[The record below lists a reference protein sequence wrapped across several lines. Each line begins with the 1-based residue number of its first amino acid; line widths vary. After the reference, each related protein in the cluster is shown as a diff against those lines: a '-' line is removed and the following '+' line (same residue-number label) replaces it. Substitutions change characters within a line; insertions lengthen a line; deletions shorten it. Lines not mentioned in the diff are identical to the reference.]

1 MGVFPK
7 RDSFIFRSIGLG
19 LTGLALLMPA
29 RGMGGEI
36 DFVESYA
43 LAADRS
49 QVLKQLIPGTENY
62 YYYNCL
68 YLLQTEQLD
77 KCGELSKVWRERLG
91 ETGLWRQIQHR
102 QMLLGYRKAPR
113 QSLDYLIRHLGL
125 VYDQQRQVPGAKTT
139 LPVTLD
145 GKEISREVLRKK
157 HISPQPNVDQA
168 EDIALRWLAV
178 EKELSNEQRRSLLTR
193 LQRPD
198 LGNLVD
204 LIVADLDAPNSGGF
218 GSIGIHQNLTAG
230 QMDELATRKPT
241 LKQQQNWVLGR
252 AKRLLPG
259 ADANFPDD
267 LQVMG
272 EYLDRLVAFVRPLD
286 PVMNP
291 LKASALYHKL
301 QHNRLTGKMDKAL
314 LLEYLVLPRQRPYM
328 APRLLQSDEAI
339 RYPAPLGN
347 DYSGAT
353 QLPPV
358 FDDEKLVRA
367 LLLDLLAKADSYDEY
382 KPYLEE
388 NYLKVLHA
396 EAKIT
401 RGLGEAEQWASQV
414 SPEFYRELRD
424 RVDIDFAPESALKFL
439 PESPV
444 ALDLVVKN
452 VPSLLVQVYEVN
464 AGHHYRTKQ
473 TEIDTDLPLDG
484 LVAGKTLKL
493 EFADSP
499 FKRTARRVELPEL
512 KGPGVWVVDLIGAG
526 RSSRALIRKGRLR
539 PQMDTTP
546 GGQVVRVIDEAGK
559 NVGDASVWLAGKQY
573 KADDKG
579 AILLPYAS
587 NPGRKALVIER
598 GNQASLE
605 FVDHQAEAYSLV
617 AGFHVQRE
625 SLIARS
631 AATVL
636 VRPQLTLAGKPVSLA
651 LLEDVRLHITAVNLD
666 GISTTQEVR
675 DFRLAENREA
685 SHLFQ
690 TPDRLASLSFRLT
703 AKVRNQSEAREH
715 AVEAAGGLT
724 VNGTR
729 RTQQRG
735 GLHLVVDGS
744 GYAIELLGRT
754 GEPIADMPT
763 RLKVK
768 TKDFKTAV
776 DFQLQ
781 TDDQGRISLGSLKT
795 LEGVEWIE
803 ASSQEGA
810 VRRWSLPRSDSVRP
824 TLVHSRLGIAMA
836 LPSGGDKPLNEQIT
850 VLEVRDGVYR
860 ADSLSGRVAGKPSRL
875 EGGTLILEALPAGDH
890 EIVYLDSGKKT
901 LVRVIDGA
909 EVNGFALGKKR
920 MGRLERLKQVRVA
933 DVKANDQ
940 SLDIALADATDF
952 TRVHVLATRYVP
964 DRGGF
969 EDLSKVR
976 PAPLDAVI
984 LGDQQSAY
992 LTGRDIGDEYRYVLD
1007 RKAQGKFAGVM
1018 MERPSLLV
1026 NPWSVRPTET
1036 GAQEAAEGGQF
1047 APKGVAAPSASAPP
1061 PAMDAAAIKAAGD
1074 GSPDLEFLAAP
1085 AATVVNVAPGADG
1098 KISIPLGLLG
1108 KHPAVQVVVVDPL
1121 TTVSRVVHLPAV
1133 GLATVDLRLAKSLD
1147 PAGRPTKQKRVTLLQ
1162 AGQELVLEDAASSRL
1177 EVVDTVEK
1185 AHRLLGTLVP
1195 DSRWAEFSFLSRWDK
1210 LKEAEKKEL
1219 YSKHA
1224 CHELALFI
1232 ARKDKAFF
1240 DAVVKPHLAQ
1250 KKEKTFLDRYLTGGD
1265 LKQDLTVWGQSRLN
1279 ALERVLLGQALQGEL
1294 AGTVRFLEERV
1305 KLIPPQIERQWMIF
1319 DTAVGLGGLTPA
1331 DGTAL
1336 GLEGKGNDKNAIR
1349 FGLQRQVENGRGVD
1363 AMGRL
1368 AQTPNGPL
1376 AGGSAML
1383 GDSRGGLGGEGFG
1396 GGGLPGGSGGF
1407 PGQPGD
1413 KPAAFGGRR
1422 GAVELG
1428 KEMAKS
1434 EMKRDSGKVGDM
1446 AEKSGRNRLKDTE
1459 KDRESLDE
1467 SRKLA
1472 ELSVSDGDEKLN
1484 LRFRKK
1490 GEGENN
1496 FFDDNRGGTK
1506 GLEQLYRPVAPTTE
1520 WAENNYD
1527 RLPLVNQTPELVPAG
1542 QFWLDLAK
1550 HDGKTPFL
1558 SKHLG
1563 DATHTV
1569 HEALLALA
1577 MIDLPFKAA
1586 AAEVKF
1592 DGPRLTHKAGGPV
1605 IVYHEEIRPSQ
1616 AAQGKLP
1623 ILVSQN
1629 LFDPADRF
1637 RTENGEKVDH
1647 FQGEEVL
1654 LQRVLGCQVVVTN
1667 PSSGRQRL
1675 SVLVQIPEGAMPL
1688 GGAQVTRAVPVD
1700 LEPFRTQTIE
1710 YFFYFPKVG
1719 KFKHCPA
1726 QVAKDER
1733 VVASATAMSLTVVE
1747 KLSKVDTGSWD
1758 HVSQMGSNEEVIG
1771 FLEKA
1776 NLQEIDLGRIA
1787 WRMVDKGYFE
1797 RVLALLRGR
1806 KIYHALLW
1814 SFALKHDAPEAA
1826 KEFLAYQE
1834 PLAREAGG
1842 WISSTLVDYDPVA
1855 LKMLEHLEYKP
1866 LLHARAHALGK
1877 SRQIVNARIH
1887 EQYHNLMRVL
1897 ALKPVLAHEDWLQVA
1912 YYLLLQDRVAEAI
1925 EAHKRVPVASVATT
1939 MQHDLM
1945 SAYLA
1950 LAREDL
1956 DSAAAIAGKYAGY
1969 PVDRWRASFALVA
1982 EQVNEAKGKGGALG
1996 VGPDGKPVDDPM
2008 LRQGSQASK
2017 EPALGAELVGPKLR
2031 VTHRNVGKVTINLYE
2046 MDVELLFSRNP
2057 FSQQYGDRFALVR
2070 PNQTLEIEL
2079 PGDKAETVLEL
2090 PARFASVNT
2099 LVELKGGGK
2108 TVALPRYARTMD
2120 VLVLE
2125 NNAQLKVTRGAG
2137 AEGGKPLAKTY
2148 VKVYA
2153 RHADGKVRFHKDGY
2167 TDIRGRFDYSS
2178 VSGPA
2183 LAPVEKF
2190 AVLVLDE
2197 KHGAL
2202 IQEVAPPAR

>member
-77 KCGELSKVWRERLG
+77 KCGELSNVWRERLG

-204 LIVADLDAPNSGGF
+204 LIVADLDAPHSGGF

-230 QMDELATRKPT
+230 QMDELARRKPA

-291 LKASALYHKL
+291 LKANALYHKL

-367 LLLDLLAKADSYDEY
+367 LLLDLLATADSYDEY

-388 NYLKVLHA
+388 NYLKILHA

-424 RVDIDFAPESALKFL
+424 RVDIDFAPESALKFS

-617 AGFHVQRE
+617 AGFHVERE

-651 LLEDVRLHITAVNLD
+651 LLDDVRLHITAVNLE
-666 GISTTQEVR
+666 GITTTQEVKG
-675 DFRLAENREA
+675 FKLGENREA
-685 SHLFQ
+685 THVFQ

-735 GLHLVVDGS
+735 GLHLTRDAS
-744 GYAIELLGRT
+744 GYRIELLGRM
-754 GEPIADMPT
+754 GEAIADMPT
-763 RLKVK
+763 RLKIK
-768 TKDFKTAV
+768 HRDFRTTV
-776 DFQLQ
+776 ETQLQ
-781 TDDQGRISLGSLKT
+781 SDAQGQIRLGDLKT
-795 LEGVEWIE
+795 LEAIDWLE
-803 ASSQEGA
+803 ATSQEGA
-810 VRRWSLPRSDSVRP
+810 TRRWSLPRPDSVRP
-824 TLVHSRLGIAMA
+824 VLVHARAGEPVVMPADGA
-836 LPSGGDKPLNEQIT
+836 KPIDQQIT
-850 VLEVRDGVYR
+850 VLQTRAGVFR
-860 ADSLSGRVAGKPSRL
+860 ADSLQGRIAGKASRVEGGSIVL
-875 EGGTLILEALPAGDH
+875 EGLPAGDH
-890 EIVYLDSGKKT
+890 EIHFLTSGQKT
-901 LVRVIDGA
+901 LVRVIEGG
-909 EVNGFALGKKR
+909 EVNGWVVGRKR
-920 MGRLERLKQVRVA
+920 MGRLERLKPARVA
-933 DVKANDQ
+933 EVKLTDEA
-940 SLDIALADATDF
+940 LEVRLADATPF
-952 TRVHVLATRYVP
+952 SRAHVLATRYVP
-964 DRGGF
+964 DRGAY
-969 EDLSKVR
+969 EALSGIR
-976 PAPLDAVI
+976 PAVLDAVN
-984 LGDQQSAY
+984 LAEQQSAY
-992 LTGRDIGDEYRYVLD
+992 VTGRDIGDEYRYVLD
-1007 RKAQGKFAGVM
+1007 RRTQAKFAGVM

-1026 NPWSVRPTET
+1026 NPWSIRPTET
-1036 GAQEAAEGGQF
+1036 GVQEAAEGGQF
-1047 APKGVAAPSASAPP
+1047 APKGVAPPSA
-1061 PAMDAAAIKAAGD
+1061 AAAAPVADPMSRAPAD
-1074 GSPDLEFLAAP
+1074 GSPDLDFLAGQAEVLANLAP
-1085 AATVVNVAPGADG
+1085 DQGG
-1098 KISIPLGLLG
+1098 LIRIPRNLLG
-1108 KHPAVQVVVVDPL
+1108 RHGLAQLVLVDPL
-1121 TTVSRVVHLPAV
+1121 TTVGALVDLPARAV
-1133 GLATVDLRLAKSLD
+1133 ESRDLRLAKSLD
-1147 PAGRPTKQKRVTLLQ
+1147 AATRPTKQKRVTLLQ
-1162 AGQELVLEDAASSRL
+1162 AGQELVLEDASSSRL
-1177 EVVDTVEK
+1177 EVVDTIAK
-1185 AHRLLGTLVP
+1185 AHQMLGTLAP
-1195 DSRWAEFSFLSRWDK
+1195 DSRWAEFAFLTRWDK

-1232 ARKDKAFF
+1232 AQKDKPFF
-1240 DAVVKPHLAQ
+1240 EAEVKPHLGQ
-1250 KKEKTFLDRYLTGGD
+1250 KKEKTFLDRYLTGAD
-1265 LKQDLTVWGQSRLN
+1265 LTQDRTVWGQSRLN
-1279 ALERVLLGQALQGEL
+1279 TLERVLLGRAVQAEM
-1294 AGTVRFLEERV
+1294 AGTTRLLEERV
-1305 KLIPPQIERQWMIF
+1305 KLIPPQIERQWQLF
-1319 DTAVGLGGLTPA
+1319 DTAVSLSGLTAGQNLDAVGLGDRSGNLPQTQ
-1331 DGTAL
+1331 AL
-1336 GLEGKGNDKNAIR
+1336 G
-1349 FGLQRQVENGRGVD
+1349 QRGVD
-1363 AMGRL
+1363 SMGR
-1368 AQTPNGPL
+1368 ASSMPGMAPG
-1376 AGGSAML
+1376 AGGPA
-1383 GDSRGGLGGEGFG
+1383 GGFGGGLGGMPSKPG
-1396 GGGLPGGSGGF
+1396 GGGNALAAGDT
-1407 PGQPGD
+1407 PGQPAD
-1413 KPAAFGGRR
+1413 
-1422 GAVELG
+1422 GA
-1428 KEMAKS
+1428 
-1434 EMKRDSGKVGDM
+1434 EMKQDKLAVAG
-1446 AEKSGRNRLKDTE
+1446 
-1459 KDRESLDE
+1459 KDRAKRKQDAKDRFSDAERKEVESLQDE
-1467 SRKLA
+1467 TRKLA
-1472 ELSVSDGDEKLN
+1472 EQGQEDDKKTELGTRM
-1484 LRFRKK
+1484 LRR
-1490 GEGENN
+1490 ELADNYL
-1496 FFDDNRGGTK
+1496 FFDNNRSTSL
-1506 GLEQLYRPVAPTTE
+1506 GLEQLYRPVGPTTE

-1527 RLPLVNQTPELVPAG
+1527 RMLIDQQTPELVPAG
-1542 QFWLDLAK
+1542 PFWLDLAK
-1550 HDGKTPFL
+1550 HDSKTPFL

-1563 DATHTV
+1563 DASHNV

-1577 MIDLPFKAA
+1577 MIDLPFEAA
-1586 AAEVKF
+1586 KAEVKF
-1592 DGPRLTHKAGGPV
+1592 DGGRLTHKSGGPA
-1605 IVYHEEIRPSQ
+1605 IVYHEEIRPSE

-1637 RTENGEKVDH
+1637 RTENGEKLDH
-1647 FQGEEVL
+1647 FLGEEVL
-1654 LQRVLGCQVVVTN
+1654 VQRLLGCQVVVTN

-1797 RVLALLRGR
+1797 KVLALLRGR

-1842 WISSTLVDYDPVA
+1842 WISSTLLDYDPVA
-1855 LKMLEHLEYKP
+1855 LKMLAHLEYKP

-1982 EQVNEAKGKGGALG
+1982 EQVNEAKGKGVASG

-2079 PGDKAETVLEL
+2079 PGDKAETVVEL

-2099 LVELKGGGK
+2099 LVELKGAGK